1 MIARAEKYVSAYL
14 FAGLLVSFLFSLLI
28 SARLLLVSVPVLD
41 VKWVNLVLYDV
52 YYYLMPATA
61 VTLIMLLW
69 CLHRSRRRLKH
80 TKQQGILLSALVI
93 LFLFANFYLYA
104 YLDLYAVPSLIKYA
118 FFSSLAPLMIIFFLR
133 CCDPENRRFNRK
145 VATVLIILIII
156 MPYAS
161 AFTSFNYILSTVG
174 KMNNDSHRV
183 AYVSEYV
190 LHATTSIW
198 RGDGYVKFHR
208 AQNDFLKYLIV
219 GVGGCGETAMAS
231 TVFFD
236 RLDIESRRVA
246 FPGEDHAF
254 VEVKLNGTWMVVDP
268 GYYGSELLTRKERG
282 LKRVEEFGA
291 LSYVIAY
298 ADNMFIELTQYYVAT
313 DAIVTRVTYEGEP
326 VANAEVF
333 LKHTFLGRETRLPS
347 QEYMFYSDGNG
358 TVVLHMGSLAYNE
371 KAGEV
376 ESYFW
381 IYVNGRNTGLNVTS
395 TGSGRIHYVEID
407 LAEV

>member
-1 MIARAEKYVSAYL
+1 
-14 FAGLLVSFLFSLLI
+14 
-28 SARLLLVSVPVLD
+28 
-41 VKWVNLVLYDV
+41 
-52 YYYLMPATA
+52 MPAIA
-61 VTLIMLLW
+61 VTLIVLMW
-69 CLHRSRRRLKH
+69 CLQRTRRQLKH
-80 TKQQGILLSALVI
+80 TKNQRILLSTFLV
-93 LFLFANFYLYA
+93 LLLFANVCLYG
-104 YLDLYAVPSLIKYA
+104 YLDLFPIPFPIKYA
-118 FFSSLAPLMIIFFLR
+118 FFSTLAPLMVYLFLKR
-133 CCDPENRRFNRK
+133 GEAQKRHLNRK
-145 VATVLIILIII
+145 VATALVVLIIAT
-156 MPYAS
+156 PYAS
-161 AFTSFNYILSTVG
+161 SFTCLNYSLSTARQ
-174 KMNNDSHRV
+174 KNNDADTI

-190 LHATTSIW
+190 IDITTSIW
-198 RGDGYVKFHR
+198 RGNGYVKFHR
-208 AQNDFLKYLIV
+208 AQNDFLKYLIL

-236 RLDIESRRVA
+236 HLDIESRRVA

-254 VEVKLNGTWMVVDP
+254 VEVKLNGTWMVADP
-268 GYYGSELLTRKERG
+268 GYYGSELLTREERG

-298 ADNMFIELTQYYVAT
+298 TDSMFIELTQYYVTT
-313 DAIVTRVTYEGEP
+313 DAIVITLTYDDEP
-326 VANAEVF
+326 VANAEIF

-371 KAGEV
+371 KAGEA

-395 TGSGRIHYVEID
+395 TGSGKIHYVGID